1 MAELLSKA
9 FVTLESAIE
18 TVELAAAT
26 PGASIARGRLQA
38 FSARFDA
45 VCLAVNN
52 GPAAA
57 APLGAAPVPPAFAA
71 EAPAAAAASDEP
83 SPVVPVEKKKRGR
96 PRKESE
102 VSQAEAAPKVPKPRG
117 RPPKAK
123 VEGAEPA
130 PKKPRGRPPKDK
142 VEGFEPAPKKP
153 RGRPPKDPKLKPS
166 KETVEEEPEEPEE
179 KEEEDPPRQPGD
191 RYEYNGKM
199 WLACEENATI
209 SSIAEANGIDLDVL
223 LAANMK
229 HYGKALKLKSKLK
242 VATAI
247 EIPQIIDPTL
257 ASPED

>member
-45 VCLAVNN
+45 VCLAVN

-57 APLGAAPVPPAFAA
+57 APLGAAPTPPAFAA

-130 PKKPRGRPPKDK
+130 PKKPRGRPPK
-142 VEGFEPAPKKP
+142 VPKKESEKP
-153 RGRPPKDPKLKPS
+153 KPAKKSVDPKYKTPKGQATKPSTAGSENSPPKSKPTGGMLNKKVMATWDSDIAYPARVTGVTWSDSLNLLTHVNLKFDDGAFWNNAPVTTI
-166 KETVEEEPEEPEE
+166 K
-179 KEEEDPPRQPGD
+179 G
-191 RYEYNGKM
+191 
-199 WLACEENATI
+199 LA
-209 SSIAEANGIDLDVL
+209 
-223 LAANMK
+223 
-229 HYGKALKLKSKLK
+229 
-242 VATAI
+242 
-247 EIPQIIDPTL
+247 
-257 ASPED
+257 